1 MADLFRKLFLFGGA
15 QIPPPTHI
23 NVAVT
28 VSSSTLHKHSSDN
41 EFHITLEA
49 TLPQTPNTPD
59 KPLTILVFGTLLDT
73 SSIALY
79 ENGFNFININTGA
92 PAKRPSLTKHYSFG
106 GMSDIPIEPQFER
119 YFVTLQP
126 GVPHQDQQLPWKVLG
141 KLLGLPTIDQGQY
154 WLNTAP
160 YLDNLLIQCGYDV
173 HKQYQYLAF
182 LHRHVLPVLGPFIR
196 SSVEANYIS
205 GFSAEGYPMELS
217 LNYQPSK
224 ATVRLG
230 CEPLSLTTSE
240 ANLAASKLIKQR
252 RQSKV
257 TAFDL
262 KNGAIIPKAY
272 LFLKRQVFYR
282 VSLARPENLRHQ
294 ALCKTYCHQR
304 RFILAG
310 RLHRSAKVA
319 HQAELSSSSA
329 TPKPQLYLPL
339 HGRNDKAMANGL
351 TKLWEYLGLKGLAAQ
366 HKKDLY
372 ADNFEP
378 YVGSSVDALSIP
390 LYLRCQLVF
399 KLAKPYS
406 AVPLLESGVSRL
418 IQALPFLSGE
428 FTAVPA
434 SDGGKEILLVRPTPI
449 FQLSRILKIKYHETS
464 VHHVIRQMDKPSS
477 QGGDLPHE
485 PYMPYP
491 RLPDPSLPQSIVGFQ
506 VNVHTDGIIL
516 SVATHHCSFDATG
529 MGSMVQNLAACCRCA
544 PGDEPALTTSPGQEA
559 EARKVLSQIRET
571 PFDPTMFP
579 EYKPLD
585 SMVSYY
591 KGVQSALQGRQTTLV
606 NRCFT
611 IATDKIN
618 ALKKRCNALIPEMV
632 KKSRCIFFALPGHA
646 NTEAT
651 STFGADHS
659 EDDEWVMSFCRVAY
673 GLRAKL
679 NAIDDGYIRD
689 YISYVQ
695 KSPCHLSVTLDTEN
709 LYVSNWRE
717 ISVYDAD
724 FGAMLG
730 KPLRMRAPDGY
741 SDGLI
746 FVMAQRSEDRTA
758 PWEFNISLEP
768 SAMKS
773 IEHDPL
779 WCKYVAL
786 DEFWHGKA

>member
-1 MADLFRKLFLFGGA
+1 M
-15 QIPPPTHI
+15 TM
-23 NVAVT
+23 
-28 VSSSTLHKHSSDN
+28 
-41 EFHITLEA
+41 
-49 TLPQTPNTPD
+49 
-59 KPLTILVFGTLLDT
+59 TI
-73 SSIALY
+73 S
-79 ENGFNFININTGA
+79 
-92 PAKRPSLTKHYSFG
+92 
-106 GMSDIPIEPQFER
+106 
-119 YFVTLQP
+119 
-126 GVPHQDQQLPWKVLG
+126 
-141 KLLGLPTIDQGQY
+141 
-154 WLNTAP
+154 
-160 YLDNLLIQCGYDV
+160 
-173 HKQYQYLAF
+173 
-182 LHRHVLPVLGPFIR
+182 
-196 SSVEANYIS
+196 
-205 GFSAEGYPMELS
+205 
-217 LNYQPSK
+217 
-224 ATVRLG
+224 
-230 CEPLSLTTSE
+230 
-240 ANLAASKLIKQR
+240 
-252 RQSKV
+252 
-257 TAFDL
+257 
-262 KNGAIIPKAY
+262 
-272 LFLKRQVFYR
+272 
-282 VSLARPENLRHQ
+282 
-294 ALCKTYCHQR
+294 
-304 RFILAG
+304 
-310 RLHRSAKVA
+310 
-319 HQAELSSSSA
+319 
-329 TPKPQLYLPL
+329 
-339 HGRNDKAMANGL
+339 
-351 TKLWEYLGLKGLAAQ
+351 
-366 HKKDLY
+366 
-372 ADNFEP
+372 FEP

-390 LYLRCQLVF
+390 LYLRCQLIF

-464 VHHVIRQMDKPSS
+464 IHHVIRQMDKPSS

-491 RLPDPSLPQSIVGFQ
+491 RLPDPSLPQPIVGFQ

-544 PGDEPALTTSPGQEA
+544 PGDEPALTTSSAQEA

-632 KKSRCIFFALPGHA
+632 KKYGLSTQDATESAWVSSDDVVVALLWTCINRARYPELCERSVQQLPPDLLHATSSLGVPVNVRSRLSPPLPKSSLGNAVCLLREQVPLHFFALPGHA

-651 STFGADHS
+651 STLDANHS
-659 EDDEWVMSFCRVAY
+659 EDDEWAMSFCRVAY

-717 ISVYDAD
+717 VSVYDAD

-758 PWEFNISLEP
+758 PWEFTISLEP

>member
-1 MADLFRKLFLFGGA
+1 M
-15 QIPPPTHI
+15 TM
-23 NVAVT
+23 
-28 VSSSTLHKHSSDN
+28 
-41 EFHITLEA
+41 
-49 TLPQTPNTPD
+49 
-59 KPLTILVFGTLLDT
+59 TI
-73 SSIALY
+73 S
-79 ENGFNFININTGA
+79 
-92 PAKRPSLTKHYSFG
+92 
-106 GMSDIPIEPQFER
+106 
-119 YFVTLQP
+119 
-126 GVPHQDQQLPWKVLG
+126 
-141 KLLGLPTIDQGQY
+141 
-154 WLNTAP
+154 
-160 YLDNLLIQCGYDV
+160 
-173 HKQYQYLAF
+173 
-182 LHRHVLPVLGPFIR
+182 
-196 SSVEANYIS
+196 
-205 GFSAEGYPMELS
+205 
-217 LNYQPSK
+217 
-224 ATVRLG
+224 
-230 CEPLSLTTSE
+230 
-240 ANLAASKLIKQR
+240 
-252 RQSKV
+252 
-257 TAFDL
+257 
-262 KNGAIIPKAY
+262 
-272 LFLKRQVFYR
+272 
-282 VSLARPENLRHQ
+282 
-294 ALCKTYCHQR
+294 
-304 RFILAG
+304 
-310 RLHRSAKVA
+310 
-319 HQAELSSSSA
+319 
-329 TPKPQLYLPL
+329 
-339 HGRNDKAMANGL
+339 
-351 TKLWEYLGLKGLAAQ
+351 
-366 HKKDLY
+366 
-372 ADNFEP
+372 FEP

-428 FTAVPA
+428 FTAVPV

-491 RLPDPSLPQSIVGFQ
+491 RLPDPSLPQPIVGFQ

-544 PGDEPALTTSPGQEA
+544 PGDEPALTTSSAQEA

-632 KKSRCIFFALPGHA
+632 KNVQQLPPDLLHATSSLGVPVNVRSRLSPPLPKSSLGNAVCLLREQVPLHFFALPGHA

-651 STFGADHS
+651 STLDANHS
-659 EDDEWVMSFCRVAY
+659 EDDEWAMSFCRVAY

-717 ISVYDAD
+717 VSVYDAD

-786 DEFWHGKA
+786 DEFWHGEA